1 MITDDTKR
9 KKLFKDGLCALG
21 ETFSKST
28 SDTLLKMYYIALEDL
43 SNEQVSMAITRASK
57 ECKAFP
63 TPAHLIEFSGY
74 ATLER
79 RALIAWQDAE
89 GAVVEHGY
97 MRHVDFADDKIINAA
112 IRQLG
117 GWPNFNSLF
126 TSARDEDFL
135 RMRFI
140 KTYERFSGF
149 LDPNSPQCSY
159 LPGKNTV
166 EPPVIH
172 KISSSLPAGSL
183 TYANRSSLPQP
194 PNHFVGMSQG
204 VN

>member
-1 MITDDTKR
+1 MITDDADR
-9 KKLFKDGLCALG
+9 KKMFKDGLCGLG

-28 SDTLLKMYYIALEDL
+28 SNTMLKMYYIALEDL
-43 SNEQVSMAITRASK
+43 SNEQVSRAITRASK

-63 TPAHLIEFSGY
+63 TPAHLIELSGY
-74 ATLER
+74 PTLAR
-79 RALIAWQDAE
+79 RALIAWEAAMD
-89 GAVVEHGY
+89 GVVDHGY
-97 MRHVDFADDKIINAA
+97 MRHVDFADDKIINAV

-117 GWPNFNSLF
+117 GWPHFNSLF

-135 RMRFI
+135 RMKFI
-140 KTYERFSGF
+140 KTYEQFSGF

-159 LPGKNTV
+159 LPGKSQV

-172 KISSSLPAGSL
+172 KIASPMPTGNL
-183 TYANRSSLPQP
+183 TYANRSSLPHP
-194 PNHFVGMSQG
+194 PNHFGGMSQG